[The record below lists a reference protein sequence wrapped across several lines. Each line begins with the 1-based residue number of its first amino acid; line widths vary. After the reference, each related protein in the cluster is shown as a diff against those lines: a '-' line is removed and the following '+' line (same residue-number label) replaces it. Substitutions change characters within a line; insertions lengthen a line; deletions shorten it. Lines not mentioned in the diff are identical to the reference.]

1 MEAAKVQGPL
11 TGMLGSAGGGAPHI
25 EPLPP
30 EPVPGV
36 DGWRHGGDGEGSAL
50 PSELR
55 PQGLPSLHTPSR
67 RPLIAAVATVGLGL
81 VPSGA
86 MAAGVE
92 QASDLPAALAGLV
105 LAVPNLILSVLW
117 YFGEYGKKARE
128 LERAQY
134 KGEID
139 RLGQELAAERTLRK
153 ELAAELEARDDEER
167 KRIEAQVGRLQEQ
180 LQEALSGRK
189 GD

>member
-1 MEAAKVQGPL
+1 MDAAKAQGVQGV
-11 TGMLGSAGGGAPHI
+11 LGSAGGGSPQI
-25 EPLPP
+25 VPLPP
-30 EPVPGV
+30 EPVAGV
-36 DGWRHGGDGEGSAL
+36 DAWKHGADGDGLAL
-50 PSELR
+50 PLELR

-67 RPLIAAVATVGLGL
+67 RPLIAAAATIGLGL

-86 MAAGVE
+86 LAAGVD

-153 ELAAELEARDDEER
+153 ELAAELEAREDEER

-180 LQEALSGRK
+180 LQEALARK
-189 GD
+189 SD

>member
-1 MEAAKVQGPL
+1 MDAVKSQ
-11 TGMLGSAGGGAPHI
+11 GGAPEI
-25 EPLPP
+25 VPP
-30 EPVPGV
+30 APAPVPGV
-36 DGWRHGGDGEGSAL
+36 DGWKHGGDGEGSAL
-50 PSELR
+50 PSEFG

-86 MAAGVE
+86 LAAGVE

-105 LAVPNLILSVLW
+105 LSVPNLILSVLW

-128 LERAQY
+128 LERAQF

-153 ELAAELEARDDEER
+153 ELAAELEAREDEER

-180 LQEALSGRK
+180 LQASSGRK